1 MSSGAGVVLEGLS
14 RTYSGVAPVHTLRSC
29 NLDIAPSD
37 YVALVGPSGSGK
49 STLLNVLGLLDRPT
63 AGSYLLDG
71 VETQRLAPNE
81 RTRLRAS
88 KIGFVFQQYHLVAHR
103 SVTENVELGLLHRGV
118 GRSDRRRRAIE
129 ALAEVGLDHRIDAF
143 PATLSGGEQQRVAI
157 AHALATEVKLLLCD
171 EPTGNLDEVSAAA
184 VVAIFERLNRDGLT
198 LIVVTHNASL
208 AQRAGRIVR
217 LSAGTMNE

>member
-1 MSSGAGVVLEGLS
+1 M
-14 RTYSGVAPVHTLRSC
+14 APVHALRSC

-157 AHALATEVKLLLCD
+157 ARALATEVKLLLCD